1 MRRPPD
7 CNCNQPH
14 EVNAHRG
21 CVPVALWT
29 CPVHANVFEEKTSYI
44 TLTSFQEEVLATVKR
59 EYDAGRDATVDAVSR
74 ILNRTTA
81 SVDRA
86 MAVLRSIGFIAA
98 T

>member
-1 MRRPPD
+1 M
-7 CNCNQPH
+7 
-14 EVNAHRG
+14 
-21 CVPVALWT
+21 
-29 CPVHANVFEEKTSYI
+29 
-44 TLTSFQEEVLATVKR
+44 ATVKR